1 MESREIPE
9 INYQRLAD
17 EIIIRAVKDYRKALR
32 TLKYHPENDTARRSK
47 REVEKFF
54 NSQWFGVLTEIDP
67 EMLISRLRKEVGV

>member
-17 EIIIRAVKDYRKALR
+17 EIVLFAVKDYRKALR

>member
-1 MESREIPE
+1 MPECEIPE

-54 NSQWFGVLTEIDP
+54 NSQWFSVLTEIDP
-67 EMLISRLRKEVGV
+67 EVLICGLRKEVGV

>member
-1 MESREIPE
+1 MESRAMPE

>member
-17 EIIIRAVKDYRKALR
+17 EIVIRAVKDYRKALR

-67 EMLISRLRKEVGV
+67 EVLISRLRKEVGV

>member
-17 EIIIRAVKDYRKALR
+17 EIVIRAVKDYRKALR

>member
-1 MESREIPE
+1 MPEHEIPD
-9 INYQRLAD
+9 INFQRLAD

-32 TLKYHPENDTARRSK
+32 TLKYHPENDTACRSK

-67 EMLISRLRKEVGV
+67 EVLISRLRKEVGV

>member
-32 TLKYHPENDTARRSK
+32 TLKYHPENDTALRSK

>member
-17 EIIIRAVKDYRKALR
+17 EIVIRAVKDYRKALR
-32 TLKYHPENDTARRSK
+32 TLKYHPENDTARRSR
-47 REVEKFF
+47 REIERFF

-67 EMLISRLRKEVGV
+67 EVLMERLRKEVGI

>member
-17 EIIIRAVKDYRKALR
+17 EIVIRAVKDYRKALR

-67 EMLISRLRKEVGV
+67 EDLISRLRKEVGV